1 MTKAELKRYLV
12 EEAGYEDYEV
22 NGMSPA
28 ELVDA
33 YLAWNGIIKWTDSIL
48 KVVCAAYEINLN

>member
-28 ELVDA
+28 DLVDA
-33 YLAWNGIIKWTDSIL
+33 YLAWNGIRHFTDGVFN
-48 KVVCAAYEINLN
+48 VVCAAYEINLN

>member
-33 YLAWNGIIKWTDSIL
+33 YLAWNGIRHFTDGVFN
-48 KVVCAAYEINLN
+48 VVKAAYEIN